1 MQTVDS
7 SPGHITGPA
16 VVHSPG
22 ALLHYVHNNWLSEL
36 VEPYVGCSHPMCYP
50 CVTLVRA
57 YGWGFLRGLAVGP
70 QCSDLNALDVAWA
83 YPPGMSLAVCRRLEK
98 GPRRGFNELCI
109 RLKECGVCSTGEH
122 RLHQYHPSHHHPV
135 LAFIQ

>member
-22 ALLHYVHNNWLSEL
+22 ALLHYVHNNWRSEL

-98 GPRRGFNELCI
+98 GLRRDFNGLCI
-109 RLKECGVCSTGEH
+109 RPEECGVRSIGEH
-122 RLHQYHPSHHHPV
+122 WLHQYYPSHHRLV